1 MRIEENTYQLN
12 IRILGKNDDTAR
24 VQVEEL
30 EPMTRDEFWE
40 FLLRASKADQL
51 PASCRPSRAVW
62 RDTKESPQ
70 PKSVLKAMDEFNKV
84 YKSFKRKFPQ
94 ASNKLLEEKTR
105 QYIDQRKTIF
115 EDFQA
120 ALTAQLSSPEGSLF
134 PEGSLT
140 KTIAQSKQASRA
152 IDTITSLDKE
162 ISDLLSGPQAT
173 SQETIVNENEE
184 TTNDAE

>member
-120 ALTAQLSSPEGSLF
+120 ALTAQLSQQGGLF
-134 PEGSLT
+134 PEGSLGN
-140 KTIAQSKQASRA
+140 KIAQSKQASRTFS
-152 IDTITSLDKE
+152 TITSLDKE
-162 ISDLLSGPQAT
+162 ISDLLQGPQAT
-173 SQETIVNENEE
+173 SQETVEKE
-184 TTNDAE
+184 TANDAE